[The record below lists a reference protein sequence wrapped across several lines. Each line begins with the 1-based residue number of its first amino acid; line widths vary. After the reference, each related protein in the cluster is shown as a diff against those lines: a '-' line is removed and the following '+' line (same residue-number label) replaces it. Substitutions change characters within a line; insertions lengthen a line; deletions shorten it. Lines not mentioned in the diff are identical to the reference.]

1 MMTYTIHY
9 TTDFSNPAFQAAFR
23 TYFGELG
30 CRVTNWD
37 GLFAAMG
44 ETGREYT
51 WTHRD
56 KTGRITRFVSG
67 VDADEH
73 DHAVTLQ
80 DETGEV
86 VGFIQFTA
94 MHMDSWFFAV
104 KCGFIREFWIRS
116 DLRCQGHGTEL
127 LRLAEDWLREQGCLC
142 VLLTT
147 DTAPEFYRKHGYT
160 LRSGIEARNKD
171 DVHVKQLA

>member
-1 MMTYTIHY
+1 MIYTIQH
-9 TTDFSNPAFQAAFR
+9 TTDFTDAAFQQAFR

-56 KTGRITRFVSG
+56 DAGHVTRFISG
-67 VDADEH
+67 INADER
-73 DHAVTLQ
+73 DHALTLR

-86 VGFIQFTA
+86 MGFIQFTTI
-94 MHMDSWFFAV
+94 HMDSWFFTV
-104 KCGFIREFWIRS
+104 KCGFIREFWLRS
-116 DLRCQGHGTEL
+116 DLRRQGYGTKL
-127 LRLAEDWLREQGCLC
+127 LRQAEEWLREQDCLC

-147 DTAPEFYRKHGYT
+147 NTAPDFYRKQGY
-160 LRSGIEARNKD
+160 RQENGVEARNRD
-171 DVHVKQLA
+171 AVFVKRL

>member
-1 MMTYTIHY
+1 MIYTIQH
-9 TTDFSNPAFQAAFR
+9 TTDFTDAAFQQAFR

-51 WTHRD
+51 WTHRAD
-56 KTGRITRFVSG
+56 AGRVTRFVSG
-67 VDADEH
+67 INADER
-73 DHAVTLQ
+73 DHALTLR

-86 VGFIQFTA
+86 VGFIQFTTIY
-94 MHMDSWFFAV
+94 MDSWFFTV
-104 KCGFIREFWIRS
+104 KCGFIREFWLRS
-116 DLRCQGHGTEL
+116 DLRRQGHGTKL
-127 LRLAEDWLREQGCLC
+127 LRQAEEWLREQGCLC

-147 DTAPEFYRKHGYT
+147 VTAPEFYRKNGYAQQK
-160 LRSGIEARNKD
+160 GIEARNREP
-171 DVHVKQLA
+171 VFVKMLK